1 MRTLS
6 LLEQSPATRGTPSLS
21 PPQQRSA
28 GTYGRACSASPDTV
42 DVRGTAVTPAEGRA
56 PAADPSLGGSRFAAP
71 HARMVERGA
80 WSCWGPQWGSRSSSS
95 SVCTEDVAARCWE
108 GTVGTSEEEEE
119 EDGSGQDGAPLP
131 WQCPWQDMSPGLM
144 RRGSLESLG
153 ARISRLSQS
162 GAVTPCPAPSGH
174 PAQGRGDASHWG
186 SSSRAKPSVTTV
198 HGEDGDA
205 GHLRRPSGSSASRS
219 RARAMGHCR
228 WQEPPARRGWHG
240 GDVTLTAE
248 KEGDGDGRR
257 RALCTKAA
265 VGPTRR
271 CSPRAEGRHEV
282 SCPGHAAKPRWQ
294 RWKQKAVLSHRLA
307 ALRQALRS
315 SQEGMQ
321 EPGAGA
327 QGMQSDGDGAR
338 ARAWDCVD
346 VEEVQVQ
353 KGCAER
359 PGKVRRKTLD
369 LREEK
374 RELQERLCG
383 LELRMRS
390 MLRQRQEALGQ
401 LRAVLQ
407 KERMATLRRL
417 QESLEKVNGTIC
429 VCQNCHPEEL
439 AAPGAL
445 KEPLTPER
453 ALREAATC
461 VWDPARPPSPSPSTP
476 GLSHA
481 TGAQRRGEHLCHRSA
496 SSLPPSTVPRLQQQ
510 HHTAL
515 GVLHHVQ
522 RCLRELQVEDLGV
535 LGAELGTTAN
545 EERFLMP
552 PLDIPPSPNRNKLAA
567 ATRTRDE
574 AWRW

>member
-42 DVRGTAVTPAEGRA
+42 DVRGTAVAPAEGRA

-71 HARMVERGA
+71 HAGMVERGA

-95 SVCTEDVAARCWE
+95 SVCTEDVAARCRE
-108 GTVGTSEEEEE
+108 GTVGTSEEE

-186 SSSRAKPSVTTV
+186 SRSRAKPSVTTV
-198 HGEDGDA
+198 HGGDGDA

-271 CSPRAEGRHEV
+271 CSPWAEGQHEV

-307 ALRQALRS
+307 ALRRALRS

-346 VEEVQVQ
+346 VEEVVSTLRWAKGGGRGTGWGAAGQGLGWPCHKKGGRSGREAEGGSLSQQGQ
-353 KGCAER
+353 KGCAEH

-374 RELQERLCG
+374 RELQEVGTHWGCCACGLCG
-383 LELRMRS
+383 RDVS
-390 MLRQRQEALGQ
+390 LGN
-401 LRAVLQ
+401 A
-407 KERMATLRRL
+407 
-417 QESLEKVNGTIC
+417 
-429 VCQNCHPEEL
+429 
-439 AAPGAL
+439 
-445 KEPLTPER
+445 
-453 ALREAATC
+453 
-461 VWDPARPPSPSPSTP
+461 
-476 GLSHA
+476 GLS
-481 TGAQRRGEHLCHRSA
+481 
-496 SSLPPSTVPRLQQQ
+496 
-510 HHTAL
+510 
-515 GVLHHVQ
+515 
-522 RCLRELQVEDLGV
+522 
-535 LGAELGTTAN
+535 
-545 EERFLMP
+545 
-552 PLDIPPSPNRNKLAA
+552 PNH
-567 ATRTRDE
+567 
-574 AWRW
+574 